1 MKIEHRVSLVGQITD
16 NLCWLA
22 AFQMLEGWYN
32 HRLPKRPTAFTP
44 TQLAHLKTLN
54 WGVQPHAVGGFA
66 TLMGLTIKIAPP
78 TLAGVG
84 DLLKTYGPLWY
95 PGKNTG
101 YLPVGTHHVVV
112 LRGLAG
118 TDLSI
123 NDPSPVGKGSLRT
136 LPATTFFQQLQPLG
150 NQFLVMLAGSV
161 PNTAAILNDLKVR

>member
-78 TLAGVG
+78 TLADVG

-118 TDLSI
+118 WDGLVDQRSLVVFYIWILHQNPKFVAIDKEADDDIMHFLQLGETNGLA
-123 NDPSPVGKGSLRT
+123 NQPFDPRP
-136 LPATTFFQQLQPLG
+136 
-150 NQFLVMLAGSV
+150 
-161 PNTAAILNDLKVR
+161 